1 MLLANDREMMI
12 DNREWIDG
20 HQILMM
26 ERQCVDLH
34 PQLLLGQ
41 GMFAEEAW
49 THLILLLHPHRHRL
63 AIDDESLGTGRTS
76 RIKGQYIFASIDDEL
91 ATSGL

>member
-1 MLLANDREMMI
+1 MLLADNREMMI

-26 ERQCVDLH
+26 ERQGINRNT
-34 PQLLLGQ
+34 QLLLGQ

-49 THLILLLHPHRHRL
+49 THLILLLHSHCHWL
-63 AIDDESLGTGRTS
+63 SIDDESLGTGRTS
-76 RIKGQYIFASIDDEL
+76 WIIGQNIFSTFDD
-91 ATSGL
+91 